1 MCAPSFRFV
10 SQSGFFAAFRM
21 TVMGA
26 AALCASLA
34 PAADVRPRM
43 LLLDAAFA
51 GPDLVAVGERG
62 TILRSPDNARTWQRV
77 ASVTRATLT
86 AIAFAPEP
94 GAKTGWAVGHD
105 ALILATNDG
114 GRTWSKQYQGDDL
127 QDSFLDVLALDATHA
142 IAVGAY
148 GLFAQTRDAGKTWA
162 RRKIIPDDAHLNRIS
177 RSPAGTLY
185 LAGEH
190 GTLLRSSDRG
200 ETWQPIP
207 APYDGSLY
215 GVLALDARTL
225 LAYGIEGRVFHS
237 ADDGA
242 TWTRV
247 STPAKTL
254 LATGTK
260 LKGGAVFLAGEART
274 LLASTDAAKSFV
286 PPPATI
292 ATAIAEL
299 IELPDGN
306 LLAVGE
312 AGATVIPMG
321 R

>member
-1 MCAPSFRFV
+1 MSARARVFLALLGLFVFR
-10 SQSGFFAAFRM
+10 
-21 TVMGA
+21 
-26 AALCASLA
+26 ASLTV
-34 PAADVRPRM
+34 AADVRPRM
-43 LLLDAAFA
+43 LLLDAALA
-51 GPDLVAVGERG
+51 GPDLIAVGERG
-62 TILRSPDNARTWQRV
+62 TIFRSSDNARTWQRV
-77 ASVTRATLT
+77 PSGTRATLT
-86 AIAFAPEP
+86 GIAFAPES

-105 ALILATNDG
+105 ALILATTDG

-127 QDSFLDVLALDATHA
+127 QDSFLDLAALDSTHA

-148 GLFAQTRDAGKTWA
+148 GLFAQTRDGGKTWV
-162 RRKIIPDDAHLNRIS
+162 RRKVLPDDAHLNRLS

-190 GTLLRSSDRG
+190 GTLLRSGDRG

-215 GVLALDARTL
+215 GVLALDSRTL

-237 ADDGA
+237 TDEGA
-242 TWTRV
+242 TWAPV
-247 STPAKTL
+247 STPAKAL
-254 LATGTK
+254 LATGTQ

-274 LLASTDAAKSFV
+274 LLAGTDSAKSFA
-286 PPPATI
+286 PSPAAL

-299 IELPDGN
+299 LELPDGN
-306 LLAVGE
+306 LLALGE
-312 AGATVIPMG
+312 AGATVIPVG